1 MCLIIACPPGKTPD
15 LDVIIDATIENPD
28 GSGWCMRVNGG
39 MESVRS
45 AHSVDHVIGSFW
57 QARERWPNTWAVWH
71 SRLATQGHLVDE
83 NTHPFQVTGKPW
95 MLVHNGIM
103 PLSDGPRTGG
113 MYGRSDSRIFAEDHI
128 SEYEWTELHKD
139 KAELEG
145 WLGSNK
151 VVILSERREKYG
163 PCLILNADLG
173 VWDQVDGCWYSHSVD
188 KTYCNAC
195 GNRSVRCE
203 CDSAYSKYRRYTSV
217 SGSFEDGEDDGGI
230 FPPARRVTI
239 TANSISTGTSDED
252 LDEYVGWWEKNDP
265 HDPTDQDCECLDC
278 EEMRYWEAKEAEG
291 HDDIEDLMLRS
302 FALSEAEV
310 DV

>member
-103 PLSDGPRTGG
+103 PLSDGPRIGS
-113 MYGRSDSRIFAEDHI
+113 MYSRSDSRIFAEDYI
-128 SEYEWTELHKD
+128 SEYEWEEIHKD
-139 KAELEG
+139 KPHLED
-145 WLGSNK
+145 WLGYNK
-151 VVILSERREKYG
+151 VVILSERREKFG
-163 PCLILNADLG
+163 PCLILNEHKGL
-173 VWDQVDGCWYSHSVD
+173 WDKEDGCWYSHSVD
-188 KTYCNAC
+188 KTTCNAC
-195 GNRSVRCE
+195 GFRSVRCE
-203 CDSAYSKYRRYTSV
+203 CPDLWASSYSKYSRYTPTKNSW
-217 SGSFEDGEDDGGI
+217 DDDDKEQYVPELTG
-230 FPPARRVTI
+230 PKTL
-239 TANSISTGTSDED
+239 GTSDED
-252 LDEYVGWWEKNDP
+252 LDEYVAWWEKNDP
-265 HDPTDQDCECLDC
+265 HDATDQDCECLDC
-278 EEMRYWEAKEAEG
+278 EEMRYWEAKEAEDA
-291 HDDIEDLMLRS
+291 DDMEDLMIRS